1 MSRVESPQARLSYR
15 ELEERLG
22 YFFRNATL
30 LQLALTHPSAA
41 QSSGPQRMEQL
52 EFLGDAVLG
61 LVLSD
66 LLLQHYPSAAEG
78 KLSQYRAALVNT
90 ATLAEKARALSLGRF
105 LALGKGEEKTG
116 GRQKESILAASYEA
130 LVAAVYLDGGFDA
143 VRNLLM
149 RQFEQDIAALPER
162 RRTDAKTAFQ
172 ELCQARLR
180 ETPHYVI
187 VAESGPDHAR
197 WFVVEARVGDRVV
210 ARGEGKSKRA
220 AEQEAARRA
229 LASLGSGD

>member
-1 MSRVESPQARLSYR
+1 
-15 ELEERLG
+15 
-22 YFFRNATL
+22 
-30 LQLALTHPSAA
+30 
-41 QSSGPQRMEQL
+41 MEQL

-66 LLLQHYPSAAEG
+66 LLLERYPSAAEG
-78 KLSQYRAALVNT
+78 KLSQYRASLVNT
-90 ATLAEKARALSLGRF
+90 TSLAEKARALALGRL

-116 GRQKESILAASYEA
+116 GRQKDSILAAAYEA
-130 LVAAVYLDGGFDA
+130 LVAAIYLDGGFEA
-143 VRNLLM
+143 VREVLA
-149 RQFEQDIAALPER
+149 RQFEKDIAALPTR
-162 RRTDAKTAFQ
+162 KRTDAKTAFQ
-172 ELCQARLR
+172 EFCQARLR
-180 ETPHYVI
+180 ETPHYVT

-229 LASLGSGD
+229 LVSLREGET